1 MEMPTITKM
10 VSADSNGA
18 VFDHNYTQVCWNN
31 CYANSSTDI
40 SDVHSGDAKVGD
52 RVVVDWGM
60 MEPDP
65 SEVKLIEI
73 DSHGEEVSEEIMAS
87 DRSTITMD
95 VSEQELGKQYS
106 VQYLWQDGKRLI
118 GQTILDFKL
127 E

>member
-1 MEMPTITKM
+1 
-10 VSADSNGA
+10 
-18 VFDHNYTQVCWNN
+18 
-31 CYANSSTDI
+31 
-40 SDVHSGDAKVGD
+40 
-52 RVVVDWGM
+52 M